1 VPFDKPSDLS
11 LTGQPTDPWAFFLR
25 LNRIITANTS
35 SKQLLEDFF
44 SLLHTVP
51 EIEASWF
58 GSADAAGK
66 IHTTISYGTFGERY
80 RVVETLAEVIHGP
93 SMTGPAAR
101 AWLSGDPQYCA
112 DWRGDPAVKMFQ
124 ESSAE
129 LNWASSAAVP
139 LCGRAGPHAILAI
152 YSNKRGFFPDVWS
165 VEVLAQLGAVIGNAL
180 ENREKQ
186 AILWRTQQLYQT
198 LFHGATELL
207 SSKSD
212 KQIIKLLC
220 KNLVESGLFLSAS
233 VGQVGKD
240 NMHSHLV
247 TMARHNPRFLRNA
260 VYKHVKGEPCAPL
273 SVLAWEAGR
282 TMVANNYRADPRFKP
297 VMHVAEKVGFES
309 VAAFIIPRN
318 GKRWAVMSATSD
330 QPYFFDDDLVKLLE
344 QLASMVGHR
353 LDELDLKAALRT
365 EREAQSQ
372 IARQD
377 VLTALPNQLAFDEHL
392 RGSMARA
399 VRHKTI
405 AGVGL
410 IDIDRFKQFN
420 ESWGTAAGDIV
431 LKETASRLRKML
443 REIDFVARTGGD
455 EFAVIME
462 DWSWTHDI
470 EGLCARLHE
479 VLNAP
484 ITIAKDVTV
493 QITISAG
500 FTLYPMDNGSAR
512 QLLRHASMA
521 LFAARAGRGRFEKFW
536 RLYMDI
542 ADGTKDLFAGRSLL
556 SRGALKVHY
565 QPVMNLRSG
574 KIVSVEAL
582 ARLDDGSRLIMPGK
596 FLKDLLLDD
605 RVLLF
610 RQVLEAALTQIK
622 LWDGEGIHLN
632 ISVNV
637 DAQILL
643 LDRTLPYLARL
654 LEDSKL
660 EPRRLVLEILE
671 THDFVDLERA
681 RMQLEAIRAL
691 GVRIALDDLGAGYSS
706 ILKVR
711 ELPLDVVKLDRK
723 FIASL
728 SQQPDDLMFIS
739 VFQTLTKS
747 LGMDLVVEGVETED
761 VMDALRMMGAHQAQ
775 GYFITKPMSAA
786 QLSVWLHA
794 FQPVAQ
800 PNEPTALLGAYAV
813 HLTWLRAFQFAR
825 TEDALL
831 KHLRTNDPFPLTQFL
846 ADNDYLDKPLG
857 RAYLNLQATL
867 HDPESSRA
875 SILEASGAFRAELI
889 TALTS

>member
-1 VPFDKPSDLS
+1 VPLEKITEMNPPHL
-11 LTGQPTDPWAFFLR
+11 PTDPWAFFLR
-25 LNRIITANTS
+25 LNRILTADTS
-35 SKQLLEDFF
+35 YDTLINDFL

-51 EIEASWF
+51 EIESSWF
-58 GSADAAGK
+58 GRADANGK
-66 IHTTISYGTFGERY
+66 IQASIAKGPFEEHFSDTPSLSEL
-80 RVVETLAEVIHGP
+80 VHGP
-93 SMTGPAAR
+93 HNNPSAR
-101 AWLSGDPQYCA
+101 AWRTGEPQYTS
-112 DWRGDPAVKMFQ
+112 DWVNDPTLTAFQ
-124 ESSAE
+124 EYAE
-129 LNWASSAAVP
+129 ELKRASSAAIP
-139 LCGRAGPHAILAI
+139 LRGRAGPHSILAI
-152 YSNKRGFFPDVWS
+152 YSNKKGFFPDVWN
-165 VEVLAQLGAVIGNAL
+165 VEFLAQLGAVLGNAL
-180 ENREKQ
+180 ENREKH
-186 AILWRTQQLYQT
+186 AVLSRTQQLYQT
-198 LFHGATELL
+198 LFIGASDML
-207 SSKSD
+207 SSKTD
-212 KQIIKLLC
+212 KQIVKLLC
-220 KNLVESGLFLSAS
+220 KNLVDSGLFASAA

-240 NMHSHLV
+240 NKHFHLA

-260 VYKHVKGEPCAPL
+260 VFQHVKGETCAPL

-282 TMVANNYRADPRFKP
+282 TMVANHYRNDPRFKP
-297 VMHVAEKVGFES
+297 VLHIAQKVGFES
-309 VAAFIIPRN
+309 VAAFVIQRN
-318 GKRWAVMSATSD
+318 GKRWAVMSATAD
-330 QPYFFDDDLVKLLE
+330 EPDFFDDELVKLLD
-344 QLASMVGHR
+344 QLTSMVGHR
-353 LDELDLKAALRT
+353 LDELDLKAALRA

-372 IARQD
+372 IARHD
-377 VLTALPNQLAFDEHL
+377 ALTALPNQLAFDEHL

-431 LKETASRLRKML
+431 LREVASRLRKML

-455 EFAVIME
+455 EFALIME

-512 QLLRHASMA
+512 QLLNHASMA
-521 LFAARAGRGRFEKFW
+521 LFAARASRGRFEKFW

-542 ADGTKDLFAGRSLL
+542 ADGTKDQFAGRTLL

-582 ARLDDGSRLIMPGK
+582 ARLDDGSRLIMPAK

-605 RVLLF
+605 RALLF
-610 RQVLEAALTQIK
+610 RQVLETALAQIK
-622 LWDGEGIHLN
+622 RWDGEGIHLN
-632 ISVNV
+632 VSVNV

-643 LDRTLPYLARL
+643 LDRTLPYLTKL
-654 LEDSKL
+654 LEESKL

-671 THDFVDLERA
+671 THDFVDLQRA
-681 RMQLEAIRAL
+681 RVQLEAIRDL

-706 ILKVR
+706 ILKIR

-747 LGMDLVVEGVETED
+747 LDMDLVVEGVETED

-794 FQPVAQ
+794 FEPVAQ
-800 PNEPTALLGAYAV
+800 PKEPTALLGAYAV

-825 TEDALL
+825 TEEALL
-831 KHLRTNDPFPLTQFL
+831 THLRTHDPFPLRQFL
-846 ADNDYLDKPLG
+846 AENGYLDQPLG
-857 RAYLNLQATL
+857 HAYLNLQAML
-867 HDPESSRA
+867 KDPEADRSA
-875 SILEASGAFRAELI
+875 ILAASGAFRAELI